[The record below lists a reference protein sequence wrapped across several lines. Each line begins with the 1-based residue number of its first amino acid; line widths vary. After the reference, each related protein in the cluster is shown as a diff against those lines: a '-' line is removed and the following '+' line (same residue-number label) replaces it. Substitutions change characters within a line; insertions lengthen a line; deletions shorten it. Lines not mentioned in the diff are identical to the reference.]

1 MAIDYYAYAKD
12 IAAGLDDVGY
22 KKHAIDIREA
32 IEYGSTST
40 EILMALRFIS
50 NSHLYLRREAPA
62 RDEPVYPEHPEQS
75 QRLT

>member
-40 EILMALRFIS
+40 EILMALRFI
-50 NSHLYLRREAPA
+50 LVKVVREANLP
-62 RDEPVYPEHPEQS
+62 DDL
-75 QRLT
+75 RLKCSVTINAINAVLS